1 MNKQCLPKQEI
12 IDNLRLELSER
23 DMKLIGARFML
34 KDAIEL
40 LKRTQARL
48 ERWDTDNI
56 CTDDDL
62 YTDILNT
69 LPELEKA
76 ND

>member
-1 MNKQCLPKQEI
+1 MNKQEI
-12 IDNLRLELSER
+12 IDKLRLELSER

-34 KDAIEL
+34 KEAIEL
-40 LKRTQARL
+40 LKRTKTRL
-48 ERWDTDNI
+48 EQWDRDNI
-56 CTDDDL
+56 CTDDNL
-62 YTDILNT
+62 YTDVFNT

>member
-1 MNKQCLPKQEI
+1 LNKQEI
-12 IDNLRLELSER
+12 IDKLRLELSER
-23 DMKLIGARFML
+23 DMRLIGMRFL
-34 KDAIEL
+34 FKEAIGL
-40 LKRTQARL
+40 LKRTQMRL
-48 ERWDTDNI
+48 ELWDKDNI

-62 YTDILNT
+62 YTDIINT

>member
-1 MNKQCLPKQEI
+1 MNKQEI
-12 IDNLRLELSER
+12 IDNLRLEVSER

-34 KDAIEL
+34 KEAIEL
-40 LKRTQARL
+40 LNRTKTRL
-48 ERWDTDNI
+48 ELWDKDNI
-56 CTDDDL
+56 CADDDL
-62 YTDILNT
+62 YSDIFNT

>member
-1 MNKQCLPKQEI
+1 MNKQEI

-48 ERWDTDNI
+48 EQWDTDNI
-56 CTDDDL
+56 CADDDL
-62 YTDILNT
+62 YTDIINT
-69 LPELEKA
+69 LSELEEA

>member
-1 MNKQCLPKQEI
+1 VNKQCLPKQEI

-23 DMKLIGARFML
+23 DMKLIGARFVL

-48 ERWDTDNI
+48 EQWDTDNI

>member
-1 MNKQCLPKQEI
+1 MNKQEI

-34 KDAIEL
+34 KEAIEL
-40 LKRTQARL
+40 LKRTQSRL
-48 ERWDTDNI
+48 EFWDKENI
-56 CTDDDL
+56 CADDDL

-69 LPELEKA
+69 LPELEKT

>member
-1 MNKQCLPKQEI
+1 MNKQEI
-12 IDNLRLELSER
+12 IDKLRLELSER
-23 DMKLIGARFML
+23 DMRLIGMRFLL

-48 ERWDTDNI
+48 EQWDTDNI

>member
-1 MNKQCLPKQEI
+1 
-12 IDNLRLELSER
+12 
-23 DMKLIGARFML
+23 MKLIGARFML
-34 KDAIEL
+34 KEAIEL
-40 LKRTQARL
+40 LKRTKTRL
-48 ERWDTDNI
+48 EQWDKDNI

-62 YTDILNT
+62 YTDIINT

>member
-1 MNKQCLPKQEI
+1 MNKQEI
-12 IDNLRLELSER
+12 IDKLRLELSER
-23 DMKLIGARFML
+23 DMKLIGARFVL
-34 KDAIEL
+34 KEVIDL
-40 LKRTQARL
+40 LKRTQTRL
-48 ERWDTDNI
+48 EQWDADNI
-56 CTDDDL
+56 CADDDL

>member
-1 MNKQCLPKQEI
+1 MNKQEI

-34 KDAIEL
+34 KESIGL
-40 LKRTQARL
+40 LKRMQSRL
-48 ERWDTDNI
+48 EQWDTDNI
-56 CTDDDL
+56 CADDDL

-69 LPELEKA
+69 LPELEQA

>member
-1 MNKQCLPKQEI
+1 LNKQEI
-12 IDNLRLELSER
+12 IDKLQLELSER
-23 DMKLIGARFML
+23 DMRLIGMRFLL
-34 KDAIEL
+34 KEAIEL
-40 LKRTQARL
+40 LKRTQTRL
-48 ERWDTDNI
+48 ELWDKDNI

>member
-12 IDNLRLELSER
+12 IDNLRLELR
-23 DMKLIGARFML
+23 DLDIML
-34 KDAIEL
+34 KEAFGL
-40 LKRTQARL
+40 LKRTQSRL
-48 ERWDTDNI
+48 EQWDTDNI
-56 CTDDDL
+56 CADDDL

-69 LPELEKA
+69 LPELEQA

>member
-1 MNKQCLPKQEI
+1 MIALNKQEI
-12 IDNLRLELSER
+12 IDKLRLELSER

-34 KDAIEL
+34 KEAIDL

-48 ERWDTDNI
+48 EQWDKDNI
-56 CTDDDL
+56 STDDDL
-62 YTDILNT
+62 YTEITNT
-69 LPELEKA
+69 MPELEKA

>member
-1 MNKQCLPKQEI
+1 LNKQEI
-12 IDNLRLELSER
+12 IDKLRLELRER
-23 DMKLIGARFML
+23 DMRLIGMRFLL
-34 KDAIEL
+34 KEAIEL
-40 LKRTQARL
+40 LKRAQTML
-48 ERWDTDNI
+48 ELWDKDNI

-62 YTDILNT
+62 YTDIINT

>member
-1 MNKQCLPKQEI
+1 MNKQEI
-12 IDNLRLELSER
+12 IDKLRLELSER

-34 KDAIEL
+34 KEAIEL
-40 LKRTQARL
+40 LKRTKTRL
-48 ERWDTDNI
+48 EQWDKDNI

-62 YTDILNT
+62 YTDIINT

>member
-1 MNKQCLPKQEI
+1 MNKQEI
-12 IDNLRLELSER
+12 IDKLRLELSER
-23 DMKLIGARFML
+23 DMRLIGMRFLL
-34 KDAIEL
+34 KEAIEL

-48 ERWDTDNI
+48 ELWDKDNI

-62 YTDILNT
+62 YTDIINT

>member
-1 MNKQCLPKQEI
+1 MNKQEI
-12 IDNLRLELSER
+12 IDNLRLELR
-23 DMKLIGARFML
+23 DKDMKLIGARFML
-34 KDAIEL
+34 KEAIEL
-40 LKRTQARL
+40 LKRTQTRL
-48 ERWDTDNI
+48 EQWDSDNI